1 MRINRTLPWRIIA
14 LIALYGCCALAVGA
28 ENPFVRPPELE
39 PDVRFWT
46 RVYTEVTTNGGFV
59 HDERQLGVVY
69 EAVTFTAD
77 LSPSERAKRV
87 KRLKDKYRD
96 ILSRLSR
103 GGGGATPEEQR
114 VRAMWP
120 ENTSAR
126 AFDEAAEHV
135 RFQLGQ
141 ADRFR
146 EGLIRAGAYEAH
158 IAETL
163 ANMGLPPELA
173 ALPHVE
179 SSFSPAAYSHA
190 GAAGL
195 WQFMR
200 STGRRYMRI
209 DAVVDERMDPYRAT
223 VAAAQ
228 LLEFNYSL
236 LGTWP
241 LALTAYNHGAAG
253 MRRAKEKQGTDDI
266 VTIVR
271 KHKSRTFG
279 FASRNYYVAF
289 LAALEV
295 DRNAEKYFGPLAR
308 QVEIKARSVS
318 VPAYV
323 PVSALERVF
332 AVDRATLRT
341 LNPSLTSAVWE
352 GDRYVPKGFLLKL
365 PESLPAATDPAA
377 GFTALAA
384 NERLEA
390 QKVDRLYRVRSGDTL
405 SGIAA
410 AHGTTVS
417 TLMNLNGMSRANRLR
432 RGQLLHL
439 PGAEP
444 RPAAVAAA
452 TPKPS
457 TPSEP
462 QVAAPTQ
469 PQAVYVVRRGDS
481 LSEISRR
488 VGVPEQQLLE
498 LNRLSD
504 RNFIYEGQKL
514 RVAANG
520 APVEAVR
527 AGTVTVSEVAPQS
540 YIVVDAE
547 AQPEERE
554 ATERE
559 IAVAQ
564 AAEPVSAAQAEEL
577 GPTLIS
583 GAQAVANAADPS
595 DYTVADD
602 GTIEVQAAETL
613 GHYADWLGLRAS
625 QLRELNNMRFETPVV
640 IGRRLRIDVSQVG
653 GEVFE
658 QRRREYHQRLQEEF
672 FAANRIVGTEVHVV
686 RRGESLWVIAQ
697 KYQNVPIWLLRQY
710 NPDVDFG
717 DVRPRTQLVMPRIV
731 SSVSPSPAPGNQS

>member
-1 MRINRTLPWRIIA
+1 MRRGSMRSRPLKSFRAASIVA
-14 LIALYGCCALAVGA
+14 LCIGSMGA
-28 ENPFVRPPELE
+28 AEATNPFVRPAELE
-39 PDVRFWT
+39 PDVHFWT
-46 RVYTEVTTNGGFV
+46 RVYTEVTVNSGFV
-59 HDERQLGVVY
+59 HDDRHLGVVY
-69 EAVTFTAD
+69 EVITFGQN
-77 LSPSERAKRV
+77 LSPNERAKRV
-87 KRLKDKYRD
+87 ERAKDKYRAV
-96 ILSRLSR
+96 LKRLAR
-103 GGGGATPEEQR
+103 GGAGSDPEDQR
-114 VRAMWP
+114 VRALWT
-120 ENTSAR
+120 EHTSAR
-126 AFDEAAEHV
+126 ALEEAAERV

-146 EGLIRAGAYEAH
+146 DGVIRAGAYEAH

-163 ANMGLPPELA
+163 ANMGLPAELA

-179 SSFSPAAYSHA
+179 SSFDPTAYSRA

-228 LLEFNYSL
+228 LLEFNYKL

-266 VTIVR
+266 VTIIR

-289 LAALEV
+289 LAALDV
-295 DRNAEKYFGPLAR
+295 DRNAEKYFGPLER
-308 QVEIKARSVS
+308 QVEVKARDV
-318 VPAYV
+318 VIPAYV
-323 PVSALERVF
+323 PVNALERVF
-332 AVDRATLRT
+332 ALERASLRV
-341 LNPSLTSAVWE
+341 LNPSLTAAVWN
-352 GDRYVPKGFLLKL
+352 GDRYVPRGFVLRV
-365 PESLPAATDPAA
+365 PESAVAATEPATRFA
-377 GFTALAA
+377 ALAA
-384 NERLEA
+384 DERFEG

-410 AHGTTVS
+410 VHGTTVS
-417 TLMNLNGMSRANRLR
+417 TLMQLNGIGRANQLR

-444 RPAAVAAA
+444 RPVAVAAA
-452 TPKPS
+452 APPT
-457 TPSEP
+457 
-462 QVAAPTQ
+462 AAPAAQ
-469 PQAVYVVRRGDS
+469 QEVYVVRRGDS

-488 VGVPEQQLLE
+488 VGVAEQELLE

-514 RVAANG
+514 RVAAAG
-520 APVEAVR
+520 APAEPLR
-527 AGTVTVSEVAPQS
+527 TGTVTVTEVAPQS

-547 AQPEERE
+547 AQPEERQ
-554 ATERE
+554 ASERE
-559 IAVAQ
+559 IALAQ
-564 AAEPVSAAQAEEL
+564 AAEPVSAAQAQAL
-577 GPTLIS
+577 GPTLIT

-602 GTIEVQAAETL
+602 GTIEVQATETL
-613 GHYADWLGLRAS
+613 GHYAEWLGLRAS
-625 QLRELNNMRFETPVV
+625 QLRELNNMRFGAPVV
-640 IGRRLRIDVSQVG
+640 IGRRLRIDLSQVS
-653 GEVFE
+653 GELFE

-672 FAANRIVGTEVHVV
+672 FAANRIVGTEVYVV
-686 RRGESLWVIAQ
+686 RRGESLWTIAQ
-697 KYQNVPIWLLRQY
+697 KYQDVPIWLLRQY

-717 DVRPRTQLVMPRIV
+717 DVRPRTQLVMPRIE
-731 SSVSPSPAPGNQS
+731 SAGTSQASGANPA

>member
-1 MRINRTLPWRIIA
+1 MRRSPLKLSSAAAFA
-14 LIALYGCCALAVGA
+14 LLGLAMLSTA
-28 ENPFVRPPELE
+28 RASNPFVRPADLE

-46 RVYTEVTTNGGFV
+46 RVYTEVSVDGGLV
-59 HDERQLGVVY
+59 HDDRYLGVVY
-69 EAVTFTAD
+69 EVVNFSSN
-77 LSPSERAKRV
+77 LSPAERSRRV
-87 KRLKDKYRD
+87 ERIKDSYRAILKRLARSAAAGDPD
-96 ILSRLSR
+96 
-103 GGGGATPEEQR
+103 AQR
-114 VRAMWP
+114 VRALWP

-126 AFDEAAEHV
+126 AFEEAAERV

-146 EGLIRAGAYEAH
+146 EGVIRAGAYEAH

-163 ANMGLPPELA
+163 TNMGLPPELA

-179 SSFSPAAYSHA
+179 SSFDPTAYSHA

-228 LLEFNYSL
+228 LLDFNYKL

-266 VTIVR
+266 VTIIR

-289 LAALEV
+289 LAALDV
-295 DRNAEKYFGPLAR
+295 DRNADRFFGPLPR
-308 QVEIKARSVS
+308 RPEVKSLDVV

-323 PVSALERVF
+323 SVDALERVF
-332 AVDRATLRT
+332 AIDRATLRA
-341 LNPSLTSAVWE
+341 LNPSLTAAVWN
-352 GDRYVPKGFLLKL
+352 GDRYVPKGFVLRL
-365 PESLPAATDPAA
+365 PESTPAAREPAA
-377 GFTALAA
+377 RFAALGA
-384 NERLEA
+384 NERFEG

-417 TLMNLNGMSRANRLR
+417 TLMQLNGIGRANQIR

-444 RPAAVAAA
+444 RPVAVAAA
-452 TPKPS
+452 AAKP
-457 TPSEP
+457 
-462 QVAAPTQ
+462 AAAAAQ
-469 PQAVYVVRRGDS
+469 QEVYVVRRGDS

-488 VGVPEQQLLE
+488 VGVPEQHLLE
-498 LNRLSD
+498 LNRLSN

-514 RVAANG
+514 RVAAAG
-520 APVEAVR
+520 APAEPLR
-527 AGTVTVSEVAPQS
+527 AGKVTVTEVAPQS
-540 YIVVDAE
+540 YIIVDAE
-547 AQPEERE
+547 AQPEERQ
-554 ATERE
+554 ASERE
-559 IAVAQ
+559 IALAQ
-564 AAEPVSAAQAEEL
+564 AAEPVSAAQAQAL
-577 GPTLIS
+577 GPTLIT

-613 GHYADWLGLRAS
+613 GHYAEWLGLRAS
-625 QLRELNNMRFETPVV
+625 RLRELNKMSFGTPVV
-640 IGRRLRIDVSQVG
+640 IGRRLRIDLAQVS
-653 GEVFE
+653 GELFE

-672 FAANRIVGTEVHVV
+672 FASNRIVGTEVHVV
-686 RRGESLWVIAQ
+686 RRGESLWTIAQ
-697 KYQNVPIWLLRQY
+697 KYQNVPVWLLRQY

-717 DVRPRTQLVMPRIV
+717 DVRPRTQLVMPRIE
-731 SSVSPSPAPGNQS
+731 SAGLPQAAAASAS

>member
-1 MRINRTLPWRIIA
+1 
-14 LIALYGCCALAVGA
+14 VGA
-28 ENPFVRPPELE
+28 LEETITVSGASPTVDTQTVRQQDTL
-39 PDVRFWT
+39 
-46 RVYTEVTTNGGFV
+46 N
-59 HDERQLGVVY
+59 
-69 EAVTFTAD
+69 TA
-77 LSPSERAKRV
+77 
-87 KRLKDKYRD
+87 
-96 ILSRLSR
+96 
-103 GGGGATPEEQR
+103 
-114 VRAMWP
+114 
-120 ENTSAR
+120 
-126 AFDEAAEHV
+126 
-135 RFQLGQ
+135 
-141 ADRFR
+141 
-146 EGLIRAGAYEAH
+146 
-158 IAETL
+158 
-163 ANMGLPPELA
+163 ELA

-179 SSFSPAAYSHA
+179 SSFDPTAYSRV

-228 LLEFNYSL
+228 LLEFNYKL

-295 DRNAEKYFGPLAR
+295 DRNAEKYFGPLER
-308 QVEIKARSVS
+308 QVEMKARNVTL
-318 VPAYV
+318 PTFV
-323 PVSALERVF
+323 PVSALERIF
-332 AVDRATLRT
+332 AVERATLRV
-341 LNPSLTSAVWE
+341 LNPSLTSAVWN
-352 GDRYVPKGFLLKL
+352 GDRYVPRGFVLRL
-365 PESLPAATDPAA
+365 PDSAAAAADPATRFA
-377 GFTALAA
+377 ALAT
-384 NERLEA
+384 NEQLEA
-390 QKVDRLYRVRSGDTL
+390 QKVDRLYRVRGGDTL

-417 TLMNLNGMSRANRLR
+417 TLMQLNGIGRANQLR
-432 RGQLLHL
+432 KGQLLHL

-444 RPAAVAAA
+444 RPVAVAAA
-452 TPKPS
+452 TPKADS
-457 TPSEP
+457 
-462 QVAAPTQ
+462 AAE

-488 VGVPEQQLLE
+488 VGVAEQELLG

-514 RVAANG
+514 RVAKAG
-520 APVEAVR
+520 APADALR
-527 AGTVTVSEVAPQS
+527 AGTVTVTEVAPDS

-547 AQPEERE
+547 AQPEERQ
-554 ATERE
+554 ASERE
-559 IAVAQ
+559 IALAQ

-625 QLRELNNMRFETPVV
+625 QLRELNNMRFGTPVV
-640 IGRRLRIDVSQVG
+640 IGRRLRIDLSQASS
-653 GEVFE
+653 EVFE
-658 QRRREYHQRLQEEF
+658 QRRRDYHQRLQEEF
-672 FAANRIVGTEVHVV
+672 FATNRIVGTEVHVV
-686 RRGESLWVIAQ
+686 RRGESLWTIAQ
-697 KYQNVPIWLLRQY
+697 KYQKVPIWLLRQY

-717 DVRPRTQLVMPRIV
+717 DVRPRTQLVMPRIE
-731 SSVSPSPAPGNQS
+731 SAGTPPAAPGNPS